1 MKKSDAPEALL
12 TAASHTRPLTRND
25 VTEMV
30 VMAKVKKG
38 LTWAKVAK
46 AVGQSKEWTTAALL
60 GQMQM
65 TRQQAEAAGKLLGLS
80 PDAIQVML
88 VTHAKWRT
96 FTQRPFPPAGS
107 CGLMLSLALESR
119 AAVDAMNEAA
129 AAHGGQ
135 ADVNPME
142 DHGFMYTRDLADP
155 DGHLWAALWMD
166 PAAMPAG

>member
-1 MKKSDAPEALL
+1 MPKSLFISLPVSDL
-12 TAASHTRPLTRND
+12 AASIAFYKALGFGQNPQLSGED
-25 VTEMV
+25 GAAMV
-30 VMAKVKKG
+30 
-38 LTWAKVAK
+38 W
-46 AVGQSKEWTTAALL
+46 S
-60 GQMQM
+60 
-65 TRQQAEAAGKLLGLS
+65 
-80 PDAIQVML
+80 DAIQVML

-166 PAAMPAG
+166 PTAVPAQ